1 MHNNYVMIEQYSIRH
16 AQSESDRHVLEYW
29 TGHVNSFLAPGSGNL
44 NNLIFKCSTPGGLP
58 GKGELIGV
66 LTFRID
72 RCISTCSLPQCTEQH
87 LNTYTVAVSE
97 EF

>member
-1 MHNNYVMIEQYSIRH
+1 MHNVRLLNSTVYII
-16 AQSESDRHVLEYW
+16 QSERGPGVLDRACEQLFGPWKREFEQP
-29 TGHVNSFLAPGSGNL
+29 NFQM
-44 NNLIFKCSTPGGLP
+44 FKARGGGGYL

-66 LTFRID
+66 LKCRID